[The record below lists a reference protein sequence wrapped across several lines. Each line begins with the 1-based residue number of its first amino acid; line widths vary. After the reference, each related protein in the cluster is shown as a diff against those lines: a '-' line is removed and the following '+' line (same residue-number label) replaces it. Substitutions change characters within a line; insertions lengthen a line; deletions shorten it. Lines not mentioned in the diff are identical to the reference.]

1 MPRASKP
8 QPTEPTGPRLVR
20 KTTAKPTPPTPL
32 APSTEEIATR
42 AYELFLQEGC
52 QHGHHLEHWLKA
64 ERELMEVVAVL
75 PAKKVASTRARR

>member
-20 KTTAKPTPPTPL
+20 KTTAKAKPPPTPL

-42 AYELFLQEGC
+42 AYELFLQEG
-52 QHGHHLEHWLKA
+52 
-64 ERELMEVVAVL
+64 
-75 PAKKVASTRARR
+75 ASTATTWSTG